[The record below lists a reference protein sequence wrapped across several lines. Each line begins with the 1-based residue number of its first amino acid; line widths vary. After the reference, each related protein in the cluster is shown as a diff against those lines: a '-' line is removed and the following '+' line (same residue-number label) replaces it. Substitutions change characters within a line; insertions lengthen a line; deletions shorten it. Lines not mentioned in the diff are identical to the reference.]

1 MGLVN
6 KSLFFEALPKI
17 RWNKVYC
24 PMCNART
31 GANEECQSFNKKV
44 PMHQRLIQMP
54 VYGTI
59 PILVPGCFFKT
70 NNLWSIELNYPASKI
85 LQSKI
90 LSVRGVNKCIP
101 SNQWT
106 FVLTINPLFDEQE
119 VQQKV
124 NEKFNTFIKEM
135 QMLERQTLSPSPD
148 VKLGIRFPNG
158 NEFYAQ
164 TPAEMDIIESMLS
177 EVSGS
182 LRLEGNS
189 T

>member
-1 MGLVN
+1 MGLAN
-6 KSLFFEALPKI
+6 KSLFFEELPKI
-17 RWNKVYC
+17 RWSKVYC
-24 PMCNART
+24 PICNART
-31 GANEECQSFNKKV
+31 GANEECASFNKKV
-44 PMHQRLIQMP
+44 PTHQRLVQMP
-54 VYGTI
+54 IYGTI

-85 LQSKI
+85 LQNKI
-90 LSVRGVNKCIP
+90 LSVRGVNKCVA
-101 SNQWT
+101 SSKYT
-106 FVLTINPLFDEQE
+106 FLITINPLFEDQQ

-135 QMLERQTLSPSPD
+135 QTLERRTLNPSPNI
-148 VKLGIRFPNG
+148 KLGIRFPNG
-158 NEFYAQ
+158 HEFFAK
-164 TPAEMDIIESMLS
+164 TPEEMDIIEGLLS